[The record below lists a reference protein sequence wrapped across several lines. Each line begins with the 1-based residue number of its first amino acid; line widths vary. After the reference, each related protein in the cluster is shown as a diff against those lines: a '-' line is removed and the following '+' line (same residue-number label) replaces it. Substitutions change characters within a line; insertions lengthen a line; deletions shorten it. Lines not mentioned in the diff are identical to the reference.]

1 MDYLGE
7 ETSNDIVL
15 KRLALLKALTAIQF
29 TPFIRLQ
36 NEFIARVGPREGIL
50 KKYEKGG
57 KDERTEV
64 YLKGILKEVTEIAAV
79 AREESVDKLGALE
92 L

>member
-1 MDYLGE
+1 MGYLGE

-15 KRLALLKALTAIQF
+15 KRLTLLKTLTSIQF

-36 NEFIARVGPREGIL
+36 DEFIGKVGPREGLL

-57 KDERTEV
+57 KEERTEV
-64 YLKGILKEVTEIAAV
+64 YLKGILREIMEIAALG
-79 AREESVDKLGALE
+79 REESVDKLGAME
-92 L
+92 A